1 LKTEYFRT
9 KNPEK
14 QDDAMRKAN
23 FDLDAMRT
31 FSLGMELGSFAR
43 AADRLGRSTSAV
55 SAQLKKLE
63 EQAGTPIVRKSGRV
77 LALTEAGELLLSYAR
92 RLLDLNDEAFMAL
105 GSADIAGAVRLGLQ
119 EDFGEHML
127 SEMLGRFTR
136 THPAVRIEAR
146 VARNAD
152 LLSRIQAADL
162 DLALAWNAGQGTAH
176 MESVGSYDLHWI
188 GPADRSL
195 LRWDAGQGPVPLVA
209 LDGHCVMRK
218 AATEA
223 LDRAGIPWRLVFSSA
238 SLGGV
243 WAAVAAG
250 LGVTVRTRFGLA
262 PNLCVV
268 SNDKM
273 GLPLLGKIGLVLH
286 RSGPD
291 LTAPAK
297 RLESVILESIR
308 DMQARS
314 Q

>member
-1 LKTEYFRT
+1 
-9 KNPEK
+9 
-14 QDDAMRKAN
+14 MRKTN
-23 FDLDAMRT
+23 FDLDAMRA
-31 FSLGMELGSFAR
+31 FSLGMELGSFAK

-63 EQAGTPIVRKSGRV
+63 DQAGTSIVRKSGRT
-77 LALTEAGELLLSYAR
+77 LALTEAGELLLSYGR
-92 RLLDLNDEAFMAL
+92 RLLDLNDEALMAL
-105 GSADIAGAVRLGLQ
+105 GSARIAGAVRLGLQ
-119 EDFGEHML
+119 EDFGVHML

-152 LLSRIQAADL
+152 LLFGIQAADL

-195 LRWDAGQGPVPLVA
+195 RRWDPSQEPVPLVA
-209 LDGHCVMRK
+209 IDGQCVMRK

-262 PNLCVV
+262 PKLCVM
-268 SNDKM
+268 SGDST
-273 GLPLLGKIGLVLH
+273 GLPPLGTIGLVLH
-286 RSGPD
+286 RSVRD
-291 LTAPAK
+291 LEPPAK
-297 RLESVILESIR
+297 RLESVILDSVR
-308 DMQARS
+308 DMQAGS
-314 Q
+314 P